1 MKFFSHSSYIVE
13 CEVLTTSNG
22 EFIRISFDLA
32 SSLMS
37 EILIK
42 TIVSTRFVLL
52 CEMQSFDDLCRI
64 FYFYRGKNIDH

>member
-13 CEVLTTSNG
+13 CEVLTTWNG

-52 CEMQSFDDLCRI
+52 CEM
-64 FYFYRGKNIDH
+64 